1 MKKLLLFITF
11 LSLSILSKAQVNIA
25 PLATASASTCN
36 TGPCST
42 LNDLNFGTCGTQ
54 QMWIST
60 STPPDPTPGVN
71 WIVFE
76 WTTPQ
81 TFDKFI
87 IHHAQ
92 NNARLLTGG
101 LIQRW
106 DGSNWVNHHT
116 FSNLPPACSN
126 QVSFP
131 KVTTT
136 RVRITSF
143 QMTGPGQ
150 QSNPNFREWE
160 IISAPTLPN
169 DAGIA
174 GLDSPQAFCPGIHN
188 IRVRVANF
196 GTNKIDTVTVN
207 WSVNNVPQTPFLLTQ
222 SLDTVG
228 GTGPNQ
234 RQVLLGSWNFVA
246 NTSYNFKFWTS
257 NPNG

>member
-1 MKKLLLFITF
+1 MKKFLPSLTAILLANGLY
-11 LSLSILSKAQVNIA
+11 AQINIA
-25 PLATASASTCN
+25 PQAVASASQCN

-42 LNDLNFGTCGTQ
+42 LNDLDFGTCGTQ
-54 QMWIST
+54 QMWIPTSNPPT
-60 STPPDPTPGVN
+60 STPGVD
-71 WIVFE
+71 WIMFE
-76 WTTPQ
+76 WTSPK
-81 TFDKFI
+81 TFDQFI

-106 DGSNWVNHHT
+106 DGTNWVNHHT

-126 QVSFP
+126 QVNFQ

-150 QSNPNFREWE
+150 TSNPNFREWE

-174 GLDSPQAFCPGIHN
+174 SLDSPKAFCPGLHPI
-188 IRVRVANF
+188 IVKVANF

-207 WSVNNVPQTPFLLTQ
+207 WSMNGIPQTPILFTQ
-222 SLDTVG
+222 TLDTVG
-228 GTGPNQ
+228 GT
-234 RQVLLGSWNFVA
+234 
-246 NTSYNFKFWTS
+246 
-257 NPNG
+257 